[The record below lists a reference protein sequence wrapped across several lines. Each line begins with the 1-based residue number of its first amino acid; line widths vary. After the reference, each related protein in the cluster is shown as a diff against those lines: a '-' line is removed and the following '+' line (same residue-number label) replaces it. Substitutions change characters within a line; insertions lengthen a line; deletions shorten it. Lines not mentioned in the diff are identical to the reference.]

1 MKLVEI
7 KQLRESDLFKKII
20 TELNVK
26 GLDKIYVKKTK
37 TVDYLDIIIAI
48 TNFLEANKNVFKKLN
63 KDNYENLV
71 LIVLVELLEEIDIET
86 NEEQLEKIMIL
97 LKNSLLVQKASNFI
111 VAQFKVFYNYMKSNG
126 RNGRNGRNW
135 CCNSKK
141 NTETVNS
148 ISLEIKEIEKG
159 KSK

>member
-7 KQLRESDLFKKII
+7 NQLKESDLFKKII
-20 TELNVK
+20 AELNIK

-48 TNFLEANKNVFKKLN
+48 TNFLESNKNVFKKLN

-71 LIVLVELLEEIDIET
+71 LIVLVEILEEVDIET
-86 NEEQLEKIMIL
+86 NEEQLEKIMTL
-97 LKNSLLVQKASNFI
+97 LKNSLLVQRASNFI
-111 VAQFKVFYNYMKSNG
+111 IAQFKVFYNYMKSNG
-126 RNGRNGRNW
+126 CN

-141 NTETVNS
+141 NTETINS

-159 KSK
+159 K

>member
-7 KQLRESDLFKKII
+7 KQLKESDLFKKII
-20 TELNVK
+20 AELNVK

-48 TNFLEANKNVFKKLN
+48 TNFLESNKNVFKKLN
-63 KDNYENLV
+63 KDNYENLI
-71 LIVLVELLEEIDIET
+71 LIVLVEILEEVDIET
-86 NEEQLEKIMIL
+86 NEEQLEKIITL
-97 LKNSLLVQKASNFI
+97 LKNSLLVQRASNFVI
-111 VAQFKVFYNYMKSNG
+111 AQLKVFYNYLRIN
-126 RNGRNGRNW
+126 

-141 NTETVNS
+141 NTETINS

-159 KSK
+159 K

>member
-7 KQLRESDLFKKII
+7 KQLKESDLFKKII
-20 TELNVK
+20 AELNVK

-63 KDNYENLV
+63 KNNYENLV

-97 LKNSLLVQKASNFI
+97 LKNSLLVQRASNFI
-111 VAQFKVFYNYMKSNG
+111 IAQFKVFYNYLRIN
-126 RNGRNGRNW
+126 

-141 NTETVNS
+141 NTQTINS

-159 KSK
+159 K

>member
-7 KQLRESDLFKKII
+7 KQLKESDLFKKII
-20 TELNVK
+20 AELNVK

-63 KDNYENLV
+63 KNNYENLV

-97 LKNSLLVQKASNFI
+97 LKNSLLVQRASNFVI
-111 VAQFKVFYNYMKSNG
+111 AQFKVFYNYIKNN
-126 RNGRNGRNW
+126 RCN

-141 NTETVNS
+141 NTKTVNS

-159 KSK
+159 K